1 MTQHHTTAEI
11 RQAIR
16 ELHAKGAFDRAGRY
30 FSESPDSVRIAFQW
44 LDAQLTRKTPA
55 QWFHLPLKHVI
66 ESWAGRYVST
76 HDVITAAHLHPRIV
90 GRYPAFNLSHHL
102 TLPSVQRLEGIG
114 EAFTHRQYL
123 GSYAPSYSRAERIE
137 VAA

>member
-1 MTQHHTTAEI
+1 MTKHHTTAEI

-16 ELHAKGAFDRAGRY
+16 ELHARGVFHPAGY
-30 FSESPDSVRIAFQW
+30 YSESPDSVRIAYQW

-55 QWFHLPLKHVI
+55 QWFHFPLKHVV
-66 ESWAGRYVST
+66 ESWGGRYVSK
-76 HDVITAAHLHPRIV
+76 HDVITASYLHPRIT
-90 GRYPAFNLSHHL
+90 GLYPDFNLSRRL
-102 TLPSVQRLEGIG
+102 TLPSVQRLEGIA

-123 GSYAPSYSRAERIE
+123 GSYDATYSRAERQE